1 MIAEITITTKSGEK
15 LQEVIKPPPGGEWD
29 FLFGKEFICLE
40 KDIENA
46 DLYDTPDILIVQK
59 SEIESIEIN
68 YAEEET

>member
-15 LQEVIKPPPGGEWD
+15 LQTVTAPITVDKWGS
-29 FLFGKEFICLE
+29 LLSAEFISLE
-40 KDIENA
+40 KDVENA
-46 DLYDTPDILIVQK
+46 DLYDTPDVVIVQK

>member
-15 LQEVIKPPPGGEWD
+15 LQEVIEPPTGGEWD

-46 DLYDTPDILIVQK
+46 DLYDTPDVVIVAK